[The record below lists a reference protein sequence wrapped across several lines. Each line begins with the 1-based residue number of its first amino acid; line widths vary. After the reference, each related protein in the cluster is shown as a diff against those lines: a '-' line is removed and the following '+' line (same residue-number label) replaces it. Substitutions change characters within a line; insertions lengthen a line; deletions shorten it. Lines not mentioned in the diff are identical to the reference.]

1 MADVKWIKIVT
12 DIFDDEKMLLIDAM
26 PSADS
31 IITIWFK
38 LLCLA
43 GKTNNNGVF
52 LLSEKLAYTD
62 EMLSAVFK
70 RELPI
75 VRQALEKFE
84 QLGMVEIID
93 NTITIPNW
101 NKYQTLDSYERK
113 KERDRL
119 YQEKRRAKQKQLIE
133 QKSSDNRLTTDDT
146 SSFVAVS
153 EEEKEIDIDIYKDK
167 RERID
172 YQQIA
177 DMYNN
182 TCVSFPRCKSL
193 SDARKKSIK
202 ARLNTYSLT
211 DLQLAFEKVEK
222 SDFLKG
228 KNDRNWSAN
237 FDWILKDSNM
247 AKILDGNY
255 DGKKGDRTNEQVG
268 RVSEQPGG
276 IEDLTPE
283 QRKAFGIE

>member
-31 IITIWFK
+31 MITIWFK

-70 RELPI
+70 RELPL

-101 NKYQTLDSYERK
+101 NKYQTLDSYEKK

-119 YQEKRRAKQKQLIE
+119 YQEKRRAKQKQLIG

-146 SSFVAVS
+146 SFLVAVS
-153 EEEKEIDIDIYKDK
+153 EEEIEIDIDIKK
-167 RERID
+167 EINKEKEENKK
-172 YQQIA
+172 QKKLA
-177 DMYNN
+177 
-182 TCVSFPRCKSL
+182 
-193 SDARKKSIK
+193 DARTYFPNDEKLNETFIDFINMRKTLKNGKMTERAVTMMINKLNKYDVNTAITMLEQSI
-202 ARLNTYSLT
+202 LNNWKDVY
-211 DLQLAFEKVEK
+211 E
-222 SDFLKG
+222 LKG
-228 KNDRNWSAN
+228 VK
-237 FDWILKDSNM
+237 
-247 AKILDGNY
+247 
-255 DGKKGDRTNEQVG
+255 RTNEQTG
-268 RVSEQPGG
+268 RVSEQSGG
-276 IEDLTPE
+276 IEGLTEE

>member
-101 NKYQTLDSYERK
+101 NKYQTLDSYEKK

-133 QKSSDNRLTTDDT
+133 QKSSNNRLTTEDK
-146 SSFVAVS
+146 SSCVAVS
-153 EEEKEIDIDIYKDK
+153 EEEKEIEKDK
-167 RERID
+167 DKDKDIEKDIGNSKPKKLASAQTYFPNDEKLNETFIDFINMRKTLKNGKMTERAITMMLNKLSKYD
-172 YQQIA
+172 NDTAIA
-177 DMYNN
+177 MLEQSILNN
-182 TCVSFPRCKSL
+182 WKDVYELKLNKPSVNKQESKSA
-193 SDARKKSIK
+193 S
-202 ARLNTYSLT
+202 
-211 DLQLAFEKVEK
+211 Q
-222 SDFLKG
+222 
-228 KNDRNWSAN
+228 
-237 FDWILKDSNM
+237 M
-247 AKILDGNY
+247 
-255 DGKKGDRTNEQVG
+255 
-268 RVSEQPGG
+268 
-276 IEDLTPE
+276 IEDMMRE
-283 QRKAFGIE
+283 GGFGE

>member
-119 YQEKRRAKQKQLIE
+119 YQEQRRAKQKQLIE
-133 QKSSDNRLTTDDT
+133 QKSYDNRLTTDDT
-146 SSFVAVS
+146 SSLVAVS
-153 EEEKEIDIDIYKDK
+153 EEEIDIDIDIDK
-167 RERID
+167 EKEINKEKEKNKKQKKLADAQTYFDDEKLNFTFID
-172 YQQIA
+172 F
-177 DMYNN
+177 MNM
-182 TCVSFPRCKSL
+182 RKSL
-193 SDARKKSIK
+193 KNGKMTERAITMMINKLNKYDVNTAIAMLEQSI
-202 ARLNTYSLT
+202 LNNWKDVY
-211 DLQLAFEKVEK
+211 E
-222 SDFLKG
+222 LKG
-228 KNDRNWSAN
+228 
-237 FDWILKDSNM
+237 
-247 AKILDGNY
+247 G
-255 DGKKGDRTNEQVG
+255 RTNEQVG